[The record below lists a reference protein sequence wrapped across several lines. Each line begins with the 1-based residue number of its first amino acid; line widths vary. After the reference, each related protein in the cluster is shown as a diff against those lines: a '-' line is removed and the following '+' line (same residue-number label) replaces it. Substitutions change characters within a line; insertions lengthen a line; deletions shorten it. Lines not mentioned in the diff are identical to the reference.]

1 MNNTQAHGP
10 VRASPVG
17 SGWTNSP
24 INPPTTNKKA
34 TQVMIVSPLD
44 LSAVNTVQ
52 KNATA
57 NPASRKAN
65 SLLSVRFWL

>member
-1 MNNTQAHGP
+1 
-10 VRASPVG
+10 
-17 SGWTNSP
+17 
-24 INPPTTNKKA
+24 
-34 TQVMIVSPLD
+34 MIVSPLD